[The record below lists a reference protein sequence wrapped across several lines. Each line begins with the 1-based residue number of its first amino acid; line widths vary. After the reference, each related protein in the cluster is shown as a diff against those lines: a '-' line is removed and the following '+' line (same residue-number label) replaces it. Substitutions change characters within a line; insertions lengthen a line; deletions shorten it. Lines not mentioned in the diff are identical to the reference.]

1 MARSAN
7 TKKQVEE
14 TQTPVQVPTPTPTP
28 VENATQEKVQKKG
41 KKKQTE
47 ETPVVPVVEQPAPVQ
62 VSAPVETKPKAKKEV
77 AKVEVPPV
85 VEVKQE
91 QPASVPEKE
100 EGELTVVDI
109 SQLWQEKQN
118 LLKKIQKI
126 DGELR
131 QRFRARERE
140 LVRSQK
146 ILEKKKN
153 KRSKKLA
160 GDETAPKNN
169 SGLTSSTPIR
179 IADELA
185 DFLGV
190 ERGSMFPRRNA
201 NTAILAYI
209 KENGLQEPTDKR
221 FINPDEKLRKILHI
235 TDPTGKVGYF
245 GLQKHIKHLFPK
257 DV

>member
-14 TQTPVQVPTPTPTP
+14 TTTTPVQVPTPTP

-41 KKKQTE
+41 KKKQPE

-62 VSAPVETKPKAKKEV
+62 VSAPVETKQKAKKEV
-77 AKVEVPPV
+77 SKVEVPPV

-91 QPASVPEKE
+91 QPVSVPEKE
-100 EGELTVVDI
+100 EGELSVVDI

-153 KRSKKLA
+153 KRSKRLA

-190 ERGSMFPRRNA
+190 ERGSLFPRRNA

-209 KENGLQEPTDKR
+209 KDNGLQEPTDKR